1 MAAGGRS
8 VARDLALNGI
18 KIGNTRKSRPLNLE
32 TQRLEPKRFAL
43 QNVEPKMPYPARR
56 SLRLVAVALLAFA
69 ILATLPAHAQS
80 TRRPRRESNANRKA
94 RIARNIQQTYSHA
107 WEIAGGGGYL
117 RFRSGED
124 LQKNSEI
131 TFWMDG
137 TYFLNPKLG
146 ITGEIRGA
154 YGNAKVGNTIYNIPN
169 PQISQYPYMGGVTYR
184 FYRKEKYAISAFAL
198 GGAAI
203 GKFDSGS
210 KGIPAA
216 NLGLWPDTN
225 AAPAFSLGGNL
236 DLNLYPNIAFRIAP
250 SYLGTTY
257 GSTIQ
262 NNMGFEMG
270 IVYRFGHQK

>member
-1 MAAGGRS
+1 
-8 VARDLALNGI
+8 
-18 KIGNTRKSRPLNLE
+18 
-32 TQRLEPKRFAL
+32 
-43 QNVEPKMPYPARR
+43 
-56 SLRLVAVALLAFA
+56 
-69 ILATLPAHAQS
+69 
-80 TRRPRRESNANRKA
+80 
-94 RIARNIQQTYSHA
+94 
-107 WEIAGGGGYL
+107 
-117 RFRSGED
+117 
-124 LQKNSEI
+124 
-131 TFWMDG
+131 MDS
-137 TYFLNPKLG
+137 TYFLNQKLG
-146 ITGEIRGA
+146 ITAEIRGGF
-154 YGNAKVGNTIYNIPN
+154 GNAKVGNTIYNIPN

-250 SYLGTTY
+250 SYLGTTF
-257 GSTIQ
+257 GGTLQ
-262 NNMGFEMG
+262 NNVGFEAG